1 MRLKS
6 PLLSNFKSTPLDN
19 STSQPQYSFVILSIL
34 APLKW
39 SATQAR
45 IFLGIIATGTPTP
58 LYQVSNISTPEASQ
72 ILIKP
77 YDRNQLKEIERAIIN
92 ADLGFTPLNDGTV
105 IRCNV
110 PQLTGETRARLVK
123 DVYKMAEEGKV
134 AVRNIRRDAIS
145 ELKKDKSIPEDT
157 LKNLEEEV
165 QKLTDKATK
174 KMDELAK
181 AKADD
186 LSNI

>member
-1 MRLKS
+1 ME
-6 PLLSNFKSTPLDN
+6 LDN
-19 STSQPQYSFVILSIL
+19 IILMDCEERMEKSIESL
-34 APLKW
+34 ASSLNKVKTGRA
-39 SATQAR
+39 SASLVR
-45 IFLGIIATGTPTP
+45 DVEIDYWGTPTP

-77 YDRNQLKEIERAIIN
+77 YDKNQLKEIERAIIN

-105 IRCNV
+105 IRCKV

-123 DVYKMAEEGKV
+123 DVYKMAEDGKV

-165 QKLTDKATK
+165 QKLTDKSTK

-186 LSNI
+186 LTNI

>member
-1 MRLKS
+1 ME
-6 PLLSNFKSTPLDN
+6 LDN
-19 STSQPQYSFVILSIL
+19 IILMDCEERMEKSIEAL
-34 APLKW
+34 ASSLNKVKTGRA
-39 SATQAR
+39 SASLVR
-45 IFLGIIATGTPTP
+45 DVEIDYWGTPTP

-77 YDRNQLKEIERAIIN
+77 YDKNQLKEIERAIIN

-123 DVYKMAEEGKV
+123 DVYKMAEDGKV

-165 QKLTDKATK
+165 QKLTDKSTK

-186 LSNI
+186 LTNI

>member
-1 MRLKS
+1 ME
-6 PLLSNFKSTPLDN
+6 LDN
-19 STSQPQYSFVILSIL
+19 IILMDCEERMDKSIESL
-34 APLKW
+34 SSSLSKVKTGRA
-39 SATQAR
+39 SASLVR
-45 IFLGIIATGTPTP
+45 DVEIDYWGTPTA
-58 LYQVSNISTPEASQ
+58 LYQVANISTPEATQ

-181 AKADD
+181 AKAND